1 MLKNRFYYLAA
12 ALLMSSTFVAC
23 DDDEG
28 GNPDTDTGTDVP
40 LDEDIRTEPEYS
52 YLSSIAFPTVDED
65 SGEVDCCAN
74 LNDEEGIDNA
84 LAEILPLVVDL
95 VGEDVDVDALLQ
107 GVIDDGSLILIF
119 EHEGLPVDIA
129 GNADFTINVYVGA
142 SEDDAE
148 TRANG
153 GGTFTL
159 EQQVATI
166 SGAEYRG
173 GTVNATADELILSLD
188 LGALGLGDDLPLDA
202 IDLPLTPAIIF
213 ANVEE
218 DAEGGIAT
226 ADAEAYL
233 TGGVGVG
240 FVADIVN
247 GLATECGTPESNLGS
262 GDVPLLYVEETA
274 GEATASIGCNY
285 DPTDENGEGLDID
298 DENTEDGTLCDGT
311 IMGIVCSPSLGGLL
325 GGFLDVDT
333 NDNDILDG
341 ISLGLFIEFAGGVEF
356 NAAE

>member
-23 DDDEG
+23 GDDES
-28 GNPDTDTGTDVP
+28 NPDTDTGADTDIP
-40 LDEDIRTEPEYS
+40 DEPVRDTPEYS
-52 YLSSIAFPTVDED
+52 YLSGLSFPGTNED
-65 SGEVDCCAN
+65 TGEPECCID
-74 LNDEEGIDNA
+74 LNGEEGIDNA
-84 LAEILPLVVDL
+84 LVGILGL
-95 VGEDVDVDALLQ
+95 VGTFADDIDLDSLIQ

-119 EHEGLPVDIA
+119 EHEGLPVDLA
-129 GNADFTINVYVGA
+129 GNANFTINVYVGA

-153 GGTFTL
+153 GGTFVL

-173 GTVNATADELILSLD
+173 GTVNATADELILTLD
-188 LGALGLGDDLPLDA
+188 LAGLGLGDDLPLDSIA
-202 IDLPLTPAIIF
+202 LPLTPAIIF

-233 TGGVGVG
+233 TGGVSGSVVTDLINDLAVDCGAAGTDLASGEPGLLSVVSDGVEAGGQAAVVCNYASADPSLEDQLANTDGLCG
-240 FVADIVN
+240 FV
-247 GLATECGTPESNLGS
+247 
-262 GDVPLLYVEETA
+262 
-274 GEATASIGCNY
+274 
-285 DPTDENGEGLDID
+285 
-298 DENTEDGTLCDGT
+298 GT
-311 IMGIVCSPSLGGLL
+311 ICSAGSAV
-325 GGFLDVDT
+325 GGFFDVDT
-333 NDNDILDG
+333 DG
-341 ISLGLFIEFAGGVEF
+341 DDVRDGLSLGLFIEFAGGVAF